1 MSLDS
6 ATIADVR
13 RVKRL
18 GQDLKNLFVDRD
30 DVLDLMT
37 LALICRE
44 HMLLLGQP
52 GSGKSELVQRFAR
65 GINASVFQYL
75 LTRFTEPAELF
86 GPIDIKEFHN
96 GRYAIITAGMLP
108 AAEVA
113 FLDEVFQASSAILNT
128 LLNVV
133 HERVFHNGSVAQPVP
148 LITLFA
154 ASNTLPDDTALDAF
168 TDRFVLRIEVR
179 PVGDSALGDL
189 IDKGWILETERIAP
203 GSVLPVTQPAIGPE
217 ALARLHRTLPA
228 IGIAPVRAI
237 YMDVV
242 RRLRA
247 EGVAFSERRL
257 VKGLK
262 LIRAAALLAERTE
275 ATAADLWPLNHIWNR
290 TDEIAT
296 LRRIVQPLVDAA
308 GGPAPTSH
316 RSPDAIADDFQLLRS
331 RQPDSESAWVA
342 HLGALADLRRE
353 LALFHAGGSDLLAQ
367 VNAEISRLFESNPLG
382 KA

>member
-6 ATIADVR
+6 AILTDVR
-13 RVKRL
+13 RLRRL
-18 GQDLKNLFVDRD
+18 GQDLKNLFVERDR
-30 DVLDLMT
+30 VLDLMT
-37 LALICRE
+37 LALVCRE

-65 GINASVFQYL
+65 GIKSGVFQYL

-86 GPIDIKEFHN
+86 GPIDIKEFQN
-96 GRYAIITAGMLP
+96 GRYTIITDGMLP
-108 AAEVA
+108 TAQVA

-133 HERVFHNGSVAQPVP
+133 HERTFHNGSVAQQVP

-179 PVGDSALGDL
+179 PVGDNALGDL

-203 GSVLPVTQPAIGPE
+203 GSVLAHTPPMIGPD
-217 ALARLHRTLPA
+217 ALARLHLCLPR
-228 IGIAPVRAI
+228 IGIDPVRAI

-247 EGVAFSERRL
+247 EGVTFSERRL

-262 LIRAAALLAERTE
+262 LIRAAALLGERTE

-290 TDEIAT
+290 PDEIAT
-296 LRRIVQPLVDAA
+296 LGRIVQPLVDEA
-308 GGPAPTSH
+308 GGPALAQLRPQE
-316 RSPDAIADDFQLLRS
+316 AIADDFQLLRS
-331 RQPDSESAWVA
+331 RRPDSESAWVA

-353 LALFHAGGSDLLAQ
+353 LALHHAGATDLLAGI
-367 VNAEISRLFESNPLG
+367 NAEIARLFDHNP
-382 KA
+382 A